1 MFLSELANQTGPH
14 EKKLNKTSSS
24 LMRDLIISK
33 ENSKLIVENVYYD
46 GNLKLKLLIDFT
58 KWLEGYPQFDRY

>member
-1 MFLSELANQTGPH
+1 M
-14 EKKLNKTSSS
+14 KKIILNKTSGS

-58 KWLEGYPQFDRY
+58 KQLEGYPQCDRY